1 MRFRWLAVFVLA
13 CVGTLSASPPPYPA
27 SLRDPVP
34 AVTAAMPLSA
44 AAQTV
49 ISGGGYATGLTFPGL
64 SVPLGTAPTSGQ
76 CLEYNGTSITGAACS
91 GGGGGTPCTTTASSL
106 QYDAAGA
113 FGCVADWTANATTTV
128 TVAAGGILDMHAA
141 TTLLYPVSAGCTSV
155 TTGSICYDT
164 TAKNTHLWT
173 NGADS
178 LAVAEASAVAANTLL
193 KSSSSTI
200 SLLAASLATDDG
212 TTFTYSGTGGITA
225 SAGPLT
231 SGLPAGGVGSG
242 LFLKQE
248 GTVPSGLS
256 ASGQDNCYADS
267 TQHGLLCNFNAG
279 TTLPL
284 VQGPASSTSTH
295 LAAFNSTTGGLLADS
310 GIVDTAAGLLAACTG
325 CAPLASPTFSGTVT
339 LPTGITDASS
349 TFNVPTGVTL
359 NIASGAT
366 LNCAAGST
374 CPSSGSTGS
383 LTGSSLTAYNV
394 YYFGGSGLA
403 KAKSDSSSTLPGIC
417 VASSTTVCVY
427 SGVVT
432 NGSWSWTEGGL
443 VYVSD
448 ATGGLMTQTAPST
461 SGHYIQI
468 AGVATSSTTILV
480 LPSVNV
486 AGL

>member
-1 MRFRWLAVFVLA
+1 MKLRLLLLITCALLLTPLARA
-13 CVGTLSASPPPYPA
+13 D
-27 SLRDPVP
+27 SLTAPVP
-34 AVTAAMPLSA
+34 IITASMSLAR
-44 AAQTV
+44 AQTV
-49 ISGGGYATGLTFPGL
+49 VSGGGSAVQAGVGAPAGSCAANALYVNTSNGNLYTCNSGTWAIVTSGGSGTVTVVSSGSLGSTQVVTGGGNTTLQTPNSSTILDSSGNLTLGGGLTTGSPGGGVGGYLFL
-64 SVPLGTAPTSGQ
+64 SAEGTAP
-76 CLEYNGTSITGAACS
+76 A
-91 GGGGGTPCTTTASSL
+91 
-106 QYDAAGA
+106 
-113 FGCVADWTANATTTV
+113 
-128 TVAAGGILDMHAA
+128 
-141 TTLLYPVSAGCTSV
+141 
-155 TTGSICYDT
+155 
-164 TAKNTHLWT
+164 
-173 NGADS
+173 
-178 LAVAEASAVAANTLL
+178 
-193 KSSSSTI
+193 
-200 SLLAASLATDDG
+200 
-212 TTFTYSGTGGITA
+212 
-225 SAGPLT
+225 
-231 SGLPAGGVGSG
+231 
-242 LFLKQE
+242 
-248 GTVPSGLS
+248 GLS
-256 ASGQDNCYADS
+256 TATKDNCYADS